1 MNKHLL
7 RVDEAAML
15 LSVSRWTIY
24 RWVQEGR
31 LEATKVGK
39 GSLRIFQT
47 SVARLIE
54 QNRTF
59 GGNPVD
65 RHGGQP
71 SGVVPGG
78 WSAGFR

>member
-1 MNKHLL
+1 MDKCLL

-47 SVARLIE
+47 SVARLID
-54 QNRTF
+54 QNRTVSSD
-59 GGNPVD
+59 PLD
-65 RHGGQP
+65 RHDSRP
-71 SGVVPGG
+71 SGVAPSG
-78 WSAGFR
+78 WNAGLR

>member
-1 MNKHLL
+1 MNKCLL

-39 GSLRIFQT
+39 GSLRIFQI
-47 SVARLIE
+47 SVASLIE
-54 QNRTF
+54 QNRTWD
-59 GGNPVD
+59 VK
-65 RHGGQP
+65 P
-71 SGVVPGG
+71 SENQLNLSP
-78 WSAGFR
+78 R